1 MLPMAFQLL
10 LTPPR
15 WPRILLFLSVALVL
29 TACTEGGTSTDN
41 ESVIRPVR
49 VENAMSL
56 PAPSH
61 RFVARVEAAST
72 VDLAFRV
79 DGQLLE
85 QGPREGALVPHGE
98 TLAMLDTTD
107 FELALRQVETRHGQ
121 ARREYERL
129 RRLHTQNAASTAS
142 FEQAEAEFHTQTV
155 ALEQARRQL
164 AYARLEAPFDA
175 LVTRRLAEPFATVA
189 ANTPILRVQDMSEL
203 RLRFHVP
210 ERLSALLEHPEAYRM
225 EAIFEAAP
233 ERRFPVRYR
242 EHRPQ
247 ADPVGQ
253 SYPVSVALP
262 RPDSLELLP
271 GMTANLVVTRLDS
284 EPSGVT
290 VPLAA
295 LDPGNDGEMRVW
307 QFDPESQTVTPRSV
321 TLGAALPDRVT
332 VLDGLAA
339 GEPIVTS
346 GTHLL
351 RDGMRVRRQARLD

>member
-1 MLPMAFQLL
+1 MFPIAFQLA

-15 WPRILLFLSVALVL
+15 LPRILLSLTMALLL
-29 TACTEGGTSTDN
+29 TACTENGASTNHDN
-41 ESVIRPVR
+41 VIRPVR
-49 VENAMSL
+49 VETAMPS
-56 PAPSH
+56 PASSH

-72 VDLAFRV
+72 VDLAFQV
-79 DGQLLE
+79 GGQLTDHS
-85 QGPREGALVPHGE
+85 PHEGTLVTRGK
-98 TLAMLDTTD
+98 TLATLDTTD
-107 FELALRQVETRHGQ
+107 FELALRQVETRHEQ

-129 RRLHTQNAASTAS
+129 RRLHAQNAASTAN
-142 FEQAEAEFHTQTV
+142 FEQAEAEFRTQAV

-164 AYARLEAPFDA
+164 AYTRIEAPFDA

-189 ANTPILRVQDMSEL
+189 ANAPVLRVQDMSEL

-210 ERLSALLEHPEAYRM
+210 ERLSAILEHPEAYRM

-247 ADPVGQ
+247 PDPVGQ
-253 SYPVSVALP
+253 SYPVSVTLP
-262 RPDSLELLP
+262 RPSALELLP
-271 GMTANLVVTRLDS
+271 GMTASIVVSRFSPAPT
-284 EPSGVT
+284 GVT
-290 VPLAA
+290 VPLSA
-295 LDPGNDGEMRVW
+295 LDPGNDGQMRVW
-307 QFDPESQTVTPRSV
+307 RFDPDSQTVTPRPV

-332 VLDGLAA
+332 VLEGLTE

-351 RDGMRVRRQARLD
+351 RDGMRVRPQAHLD

>member
-1 MLPMAFQLL
+1 M
-10 LTPPR
+10 
-15 WPRILLFLSVALVL
+15 LLFLSLALGL
-29 TACTEGGTSTDN
+29 TACTEGGASTDS
-41 ESVIRPVR
+41 EEVIRPVR

-61 RFVARVEAAST
+61 RFVARLEAAST
-72 VDLAFRV
+72 VDLAFQV
-79 DGQLLE
+79 GGQLLE
-85 QGPREGALVPHGE
+85 QGPREGAFVPRGE

-107 FELALRQVETRHGQ
+107 FELALRQVETRHEQ

-164 AYARLEAPFDA
+164 AYARLKAPFDA

-203 RLRFHVP
+203 RLHFHVP
-210 ERLSALLEHPEAYRM
+210 ERLSAILEHPETYRM

-233 ERRFPVRYR
+233 ERRLPVRYR

-262 RPDSLELLP
+262 RPD
-271 GMTANLVVTRLDS
+271 ALVVTRLDS

-290 VPLAA
+290 VPISALA
-295 LDPGNDGEMRVW
+295 PGNDGEMRVW
-307 QFDPESQTVTPRSV
+307 RFDPESQTVTPRPV

-332 VLDGLAA
+332 VLDGLAE

-346 GTHLL
+346 ATHLL
-351 RDGMRVRRQARLD
+351 RDGMRVRPQARLD